1 MDKRI
6 APIALVA
13 YFLIIVTY
21 TLGFVEKYNTIIGLM
36 ILISTIVFVLLL
48 IKYFLTD
55 KKAVKQEEFPT
66 SNQTIGK
73 KVIAKGKLTVKDTRQ
88 TTTNKSSIGKQSIGD
103 GAIAG
108 EDILFEKIQ
117 QNNK

>member
-6 APIALVA
+6 APIAIVA

-36 ILISTIVFVLLL
+36 ILISTIVFVLLI

-55 KKAVKQEEFPT
+55 KKAVKQEESPT
-66 SNQTIGK
+66 SSQEIGTM
-73 KVIAKGKLTVKDTRQ
+73 VTTEDKLTYKNIRQ
-88 TTTNKSSIGKQSIGD
+88 SGSGKQDIG
-103 GAIAG
+103 GGSKAR
-108 EDILFEKIQ
+108 EMLFEKIQ